1 MPALANITVTTLF
14 SPWDDTQGA
23 FLDFVRGT
31 TESLYAVIYGF
42 HLPALTDDLIRLHG
56 SGVTV
61 GIILDHTQ
69 AGGAAEASE
78 VQRLV
83 TASVPLLIGTSPVH
97 AAIIHSK
104 FAIRD
109 RLDVESGSWNYS
121 LSASQ
126 QSNTMTFISHADY
139 AAAYLEHYHRLHA
152 AVLLHDMAMQPAGA
166 VLAPDIPAEVQATAV
181 ASAPVPARRRKSAA

>member
-1 MPALANITVTTLF
+1 MPALANITVETLF
-14 SPWDDTQGA
+14 SPWDNTQA
-23 FLDFVRGT
+23 RFLDFIGGT

-181 ASAPVPARRRKSAA
+181 VAPVPGRRRKSVA

>member
-1 MPALANITVTTLF
+1 MPALANITVETLF
-14 SPWDDTQGA
+14 SPWDSTQA
-23 FLDFVRGT
+23 RFLDWVSST
-31 TESLYAVIYGF
+31 KESLYVCIYGF

-56 SGVTV
+56 SGVNV

-69 AGGAAEASE
+69 AQGRAEASE

-166 VLAPDIPAEVQATAV
+166 VLAPDIPAEVQSTAV
-181 ASAPVPARRRKSAA
+181 VAPVTGRRRKLVA